1 MPLWT
6 DSRPIV
12 LLTGF
17 GPFPGVGKNVSGSL
31 VRWLAFRAR
40 VILPHCRFVAA
51 TLPTEWIRAP
61 SALAELYDRH
71 DPVLAL
77 HFGVAS
83 NMRGFRIETE
93 ARNFCRMSPD
103 AAGKLPALTQVSHA
117 GAFSIPVT
125 IDAKSISRHLNEKGY
140 ASALSDDAGGYLC
153 NAVLYHSLIKA
164 GERGGRCKVGFIHV
178 PANAKLR
185 DVFGYALPGAFE
197 ILRFALEPSQPATAL
212 TSV

>member
-6 DSRPIV
+6 DSRPTV

-17 GPFPGVGKNVSGSL
+17 GPFPGVRRNVSASL
-31 VRWLAFRAR
+31 VKWLAFKAR
-40 VILPHCRFVAA
+40 FAMPRCRFVAA
-51 TLPTEWIRAP
+51 VLPTEWIHAP
-61 SALAELYDRH
+61 SVLVELYDRH

-103 AAGKLPALTQVSHA
+103 AAGNLPAQACMSYD
-117 GAFSIPVT
+117 GAQTLPVT
-125 IDAKSISRHLNEKGY
+125 IDVKSIARRLDGKGY
-140 ASALSDDAGGYLC
+140 SAKLSDDAGGYLC
-153 NAVLYHSLIKA
+153 NAVLYHSLVNAK
-164 GERGGRCKVGFIHV
+164 ERGDRCKVGFIHV
-178 PANAKLR
+178 PSDATLR
-185 DVFGYALPGAFE
+185 DIVGYAVPGASE
-197 ILRFALEPSQPATAL
+197 ILKFALEPSQRAMAL